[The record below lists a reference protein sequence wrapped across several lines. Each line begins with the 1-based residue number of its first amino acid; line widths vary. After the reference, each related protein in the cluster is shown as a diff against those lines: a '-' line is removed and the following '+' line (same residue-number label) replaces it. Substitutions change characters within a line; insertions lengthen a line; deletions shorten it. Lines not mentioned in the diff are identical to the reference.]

1 MQTNSYQRHFAIVRL
16 GVTFTAANGQAFFRL
31 PVHSSG
37 GFSIFPVRSPEF
49 RHWFFREFYARH
61 DSLPT
66 PREFTAILHLLEAEA
81 NHNDP
86 DNCGLSVWRRV
97 GCRGPSSDPTAI
109 LLDLAN
115 PERQFVDIYPTG
127 WKTTAGPGVLLQTS
141 RSAFSI
147 PEPVPAPAEA
157 PAPLDTLRS
166 CLNLPTRTAWL
177 RCLAWVLAA
186 FRPAGPYPILILQGP
201 PASGKSLAARVLRSL
216 VDPSIAPLSPIP
228 SSVRDLLTL
237 ARHNWALAFDHIS
250 TLSPQLADA
259 LCRLSSGLGATFRET
274 AAPEPLFQSYK
285 RPVLLTVTERWSCPA
300 GLAERALVVT
310 LPPLPPESRIPEAAF
325 LETLHQ
331 AWPAILGS
339 LCTAVS
345 TALSRMPTT
354 SPQTGPVTGCHADA
368 LAWAVAASPALSIGG
383 GNVCTE
389 EEMRRALDPP
399 PPVHPIV
406 DAVRNLFEQRRSFT
420 GTAAELSDLLRPLL
434 DCRTGPQSPQSVS
447 HHLKKCMLTLADSG
461 IELKFRRLPGGNR
474 IIDLSTDPC
483 DDDFPQNDESSS
495 QNSTTPPQPTE
506 TEEVPAA

>member
-1 MQTNSYQRHFAIVRL
+1 MQTNPYQRHFAIVRL

-31 PVHSSG
+31 PIHSSG

-66 PREFTAILHLLEAEA
+66 PREFNAVLHLLEAEA
-81 NHNDP
+81 NHNDH

-97 GCRGPSSDPTAI
+97 GCRGPGSNPTGI

-115 PERQFVDIYPTG
+115 PARQFVDIYPTG

-141 RSAFSI
+141 RSALSI
-147 PEPVPAPAEA
+147 PEPVATPADA

-177 RCLAWVLAA
+177 RCLAWLLAA
-186 FRPAGPYPILILQGP
+186 FRPAGPYPVLILQGP
-201 PASGKSLAARVLRSL
+201 PV
-216 VDPSIAPLSPIP
+216 
-228 SSVRDLLTL
+228 
-237 ARHNWALAFDHIS
+237 S

-310 LPPLPPESRIPEAAF
+310 LPPLPPESRRSEAAF
-325 LETLHQ
+325 LETLHP

-339 LCTAVS
+339 LCTAIS
-345 TALSRMPTT
+345 TALSRMPTMN
-354 SPQTGPVTGCHADA
+354 PQTGCHADA
-368 LAWAVAASPALSIGG
+368 LAWAVAASPALSTGG
-383 GNVCTE
+383 GNLCTE
-389 EEMRRALDPP
+389 EEMQRAFDPP
-399 PPVHPIV
+399 PAIHPIV
-406 DAVRNLFEQRRSFT
+406 AAVRNLFEQRRGFH
-420 GTAAELSDLLRPLL
+420 GTAAELWDLLRPLL
-434 DCRTGPQSPQSVS
+434 DPRAGPQSPQSVS
-447 HHLKKCMLTLADSG
+447 HHLKKCVLTLADSG
-461 IELKFRRLPGGNR
+461 IELKFRRLHGGNR
-474 IIDLSTDPC
+474 IIDLSTDPG

-495 QNSTTPPQPTE
+495 PDSATPPQPTE